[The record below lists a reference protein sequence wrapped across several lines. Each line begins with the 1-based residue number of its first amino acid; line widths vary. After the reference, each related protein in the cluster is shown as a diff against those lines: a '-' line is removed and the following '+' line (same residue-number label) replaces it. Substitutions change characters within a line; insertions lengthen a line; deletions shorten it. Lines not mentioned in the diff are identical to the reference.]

1 MKSKLVYNVTRYAL
15 AALFLFSGLTKGVN
29 PFGLSIQFDEYFTA
43 LGLPFFAV
51 LSPLCA
57 IVLPALEMLVGWFLL
72 FGLAERLTR
81 LAVVVFMGF
90 FTLLTLWIAIFNPV
104 NDCGCFGDVIKI
116 SNWATFYKNVLFSA
130 LAVLFFMQDRPA
142 RKPRLIYVLG
152 LSLVSLAL
160 PVYCY
165 FTLPLIDSTPYAKG
179 KNIAEQMQSTLD
191 EQSTARLV
199 YRDKQSGGERT
210 FEVSDTT
217 WQDDARW
224 EYVRTE
230 VTTTSTGREAAIKSL
245 VLMHTKWNEDIA
257 SELFSMQGYLFL
269 FVVPDPDLLSDRA
282 RARIEKVAADAK
294 QRGFTAVY
302 LTSFDKATPIADLVP
317 VLVDRSTAQTM
328 VQNRVGGIILLLDGT
343 VIDKWALSR

>member
-15 AALFLFSGLTKGVN
+15 AVLFLFSGFTKGVN

-43 LGLPFFAV
+43 LGLPFLAV

-81 LAVVVFMGF
+81 WAVVVFMGF

-116 SNWATFYKNVLFSA
+116 SNWATFFKNLVFSA
-130 LAVLFFMQDRPA
+130 AAALFFVQRSSQ
-142 RKPRLIYVLG
+142 RKVRWIYVLA
-152 LSLVSLAL
+152 LSIVSLAL

-165 FTLPLIDSTPYAKG
+165 FNLPLIDSTPYARG

-217 WQDDARW
+217 WQDEARW

-230 VTTTSTGREAAIKSL
+230 VNTTSTGREAAIKSL
-245 VLMHTKWNEDIA
+245 VLMHSTLNVDIA
-257 SELFSMQGYLFL
+257 QELFSMPGHTFL
-269 FVVPDPDLLSDRA
+269 FVVPDPSLLSDGA
-282 RARIEKVAADAK
+282 RAWFEEVATDAK
-294 QRGFTAVY
+294 RRSVSCAF
-302 LTSFDKATPIADLVP
+302 LTSDDKAKPIADLVP
-317 VLVDRSTAQTM
+317 ILVDRSTAHTM

-343 VIDKWALSR
+343 VIDKWAF

>member
-81 LAVVVFMGF
+81 WAVVVFMGF
-90 FTLLTLWIAIFNPV
+90 FTLLTLWIALFNPV

-142 RKPRLIYVLG
+142 RKPRLIYVLI

-160 PVYCY
+160 PIYCY
-165 FTLPLIDSTPYAKG
+165 WTLPLIDSTPYAKG

-191 EQSTARLV
+191 EQSTAHLV
-199 YRDKQSGGERT
+199 YRDKQSGDERT
-210 FEVSDTT
+210 FSLSDTT

-230 VTTTSTGREAAIKSL
+230 VATSSTGQEAAIKSL
-245 VLMHTKWNEDIA
+245 VVMHPEWNIDIA
-257 SELFSMQGYLFL
+257 KEVFLTQGYLFL
-269 FVVPDPDLLSDRA
+269 FVVPDPASLDDRA
-282 RARIEKVAADAK
+282 RLRIEKVAADAK
-294 QRGFTAVY
+294 QRGFAAIF
-302 LTSFDKATPIADLVP
+302 LTSSDKAEPIANLMP
-317 VLVDRSTAQTM
+317 FLIDRSTAQTM
-328 VQNRVGGIILLLDGT
+328 VQNRVGGIVLLLDGT
-343 VIDKWALSR
+343 VIEKWAF